1 MTDFNGL
8 YQLNEEDEKQYLNY
22 IKSFDILDDESA
34 KRILD
39 AKKLIRISNSTQA
52 QITVTIGD
60 QSINWIY
67 GKKFM
72 TKIITGHQ
80 VNAIALR
87 NGNTVVFGMI
97 FAKDPTVYEEK
108 VYQFTEDGIVAVST
122 SHLGVTSF
130 VKYKRMH

>member
-1 MTDFNGL
+1 
-8 YQLNEEDEKQYLNY
+8 
-22 IKSFDILDDESA
+22 
-34 KRILD
+34 
-39 AKKLIRISNSTQA
+39 
-52 QITVTIGD
+52 
-60 QSINWIY
+60 
-67 GKKFM
+67 M